1 MMMIWFKESLSSTCA
16 GVCCSETQ
24 GANSTLSRTDID
36 LHQRLLYDDDGDD
49 DDGGGGDDDGDHH
62 KQTNVMIQTEIMNP
76 PW

>member
-49 DDGGGGDDDGDHH
+49 DDGGGGDDDGGGGDDDHNH
-62 KQTNVMIQTEIMNP
+62 NVLSP
-76 PW
+76 G